1 MNEALLLMGCVIL
14 LCTLMGRYL
23 DRLAVPSLLI
33 FIALGMCFGEN
44 GLLRIP
50 FDDYDAANVICSAS
64 LIFIMFYGGFG
75 TNLNAARPVVVQSVV
90 LSTLGVAGT
99 AGAVAAFAH
108 LVLGLPWVESFLIGS
123 VISSTDAASVFNILR
138 SKKLALKYHT
148 DSLLEI
154 ESGSND
160 PISYMLTTVA
170 VGIMGGQDV
179 FIPLLLVQQI
189 AIGALGGLLLG
200 KLAIWSLRRGMFPSE
215 QSQTIFVFAVVI
227 LSYALPT
234 VLGGNGYLSSYLCGI
249 YMGSTKLPQKRNLVH
264 FFDVVTDV
272 AQVLI
277 FFLLGLLVTPVELP
291 SVLLPAL
298 AIMVFLTFLAR
309 PAVVSVLML
318 PFRPSPAQVGVV
330 SWAGL
335 RGVASIVFAIMAVL
349 QGAETRYNLFNLVFC
364 IVLLSISLQG
374 SLLPRVSAKLSMID
388 HTADVS
394 KTFNDYQE
402 ESDIDF
408 IKIHLDKN
416 HPWNGKTLREL
427 PLPSDLLVVMIA
439 RKEETIVPN
448 GSTVLLPGD
457 LLVLA
462 ARAFE
467 DRENLS
473 LQEIVVEKGHKWV
486 GRSLRQIPTRS
497 DTLIV
502 MVKRGNETIIPG
514 GSTILQAGDTLVI
527 AQSPRPLRPP
537 PDPLSHFKSG
547 KPPSLRRGFP
557 DLFVQ
562 SAPFHRPF
570 FYVF

>member
-1 MNEALLLMGCVIL
+1 MTGVLLLTGCVIL
-14 LCTLMGRYL
+14 LCTLMGRFL

-33 FIALGMCFGEN
+33 FIALGMFFGED

-50 FDDYDAANVICSAS
+50 FNDYNAANVICSVS

-75 TNLNAARPVVVQSVV
+75 TNLKAARPVVVQSVI

-99 AGAVAAFAH
+99 AGLVAVFAH
-108 LVLGLPWVESFLIGS
+108 YALSLPWMESFLIGS

-170 VGIMGGQDV
+170 VGIMGGESV
-179 FIPLLLVQQI
+179 FIPLLLLQQI
-189 AIGALGGLLLG
+189 AIGIAGGLLLG
-200 KLAIWSLRRGMFPSE
+200 KVAIWCLRRGMFPSE

-374 SLLPRVSAKLSMID
+374 SLLPRVSAKLHMID

-416 HPWNGKTLREL
+416 HPWNGKTLKEL
-427 PLPSDLLVVMIA
+427 PLPSDLLVAMIA

-467 DRENLS
+467 DRENLF

-527 AQSPRPLRPP
+527 AQSAAAPAP
-537 PDPLSHFKSG
+537 
-547 KPPSLRRGFP
+547 
-557 DLFVQ
+557 V
-562 SAPFHRPF
+562 SA
-570 FYVF
+570 

>member
-309 PAVVSVLML
+309 PAVVSILML
-318 PFRPSPAQVGVV
+318 PFRPSLAQVGVV

-374 SLLPRVSAKLSMID
+374 SLLPRVSAKLHMID

-439 RKEETIVPN
+439 RREETIVPN

-502 MVKRGNETIIPG
+502 MIKRGNETIIPG

-527 AQSPRPLRPP
+527 AQS
-537 PDPLSHFKSG
+537 
-547 KPPSLRRGFP
+547 
-557 DLFVQ
+557 
-562 SAPFHRPF
+562 SAAPAPISA
-570 FYVF
+570 

>member
-249 YMGSTKLPQKRNLVH
+249 YMGSTKLPQKRYLVH

-298 AIMVFLTFLAR
+298 SVMAFLTLVGR
-309 PAVVSVLML
+309 PLVAALLLL
-318 PFRPSPAQVGVV
+318 PFRPSLGQVGVV

-349 QGAETRYNLFNLVFC
+349 GGVEMKYDLFNLVFC
-364 IVLLSISLQG
+364 IVLLSISIQG
-374 SLLPRVSAKLSMID
+374 TLLPRVAERLAMID
-388 HTADVS
+388 QAGDVS

-408 IKIHLDKN
+408 IKVHLGPG
-416 HPWNGKTLREL
+416 HPWSGGTLREL
-427 PLPSDLLVVMIA
+427 PIPPDLLVVMIA
-439 RKEETIVPN
+439 RGQDTIVPH
-448 GSTVLLPGD
+448 GGTVLQTGD
-457 LLVLA
+457 LLVMA

-473 LQEIVVEKGHKWV
+473 LQEVVVERSHKWC
-486 GRSLRQIPTRS
+486 GRSLSEISVPRNC
-497 DTLIV
+497 LIV
-502 MVKRGNETIIPG
+502 MIKRGLDTIIPD
-514 GSTILQAGDTLVI
+514 GSTRLEAGDVLVA
-527 AQSPRPLRPP
+527 AQSNTAA
-537 PDPLSHFKSG
+537 
-547 KPPSLRRGFP
+547 
-557 DLFVQ
+557 
-562 SAPFHRPF
+562 SA
-570 FYVF
+570 

>member
-99 AGAVAAFAH
+99 AGAVAVFAH
-108 LVLGLPWVESFLIGS
+108 LVLGLPWAESFLIGS

-318 PFRPSPAQVGVV
+318 PFRPSLAQVGVV

-374 SLLPRVSAKLSMID
+374 SLLPRVSAKLHMID

-416 HPWNGKTLREL
+416 HPWNGKTLKEL

-439 RKEETIVPN
+439 RREETIVPN

-502 MVKRGNETIIPG
+502 MIKRGNETIIPG

-527 AQSPRPLRPP
+527 AQS
-537 PDPLSHFKSG
+537 
-547 KPPSLRRGFP
+547 
-557 DLFVQ
+557 
-562 SAPFHRPF
+562 SAAPAP
-570 FYVF
+570 VSA

>member
-99 AGAVAAFAH
+99 AGAVAVFAH

-298 AIMVFLTFLAR
+298 AIMVFLTFVAR

-374 SLLPRVSAKLSMID
+374 SLLPRVSAKLHMID

-416 HPWNGKTLREL
+416 HPWNSKTLKEL

-439 RKEETIVPN
+439 RREETIVPN

-467 DRENLS
+467 DRENLF

-527 AQSPRPLRPP
+527 AQS
-537 PDPLSHFKSG
+537 
-547 KPPSLRRGFP
+547 
-557 DLFVQ
+557 
-562 SAPFHRPF
+562 SAAPAPASA
-570 FYVF
+570 

>member
-99 AGAVAAFAH
+99 AGAVAVFAH

-374 SLLPRVSAKLSMID
+374 SLLPRVSAKLHMID

-416 HPWNGKTLREL
+416 HPWNGKTLKEL

-439 RKEETIVPN
+439 RREETIVPN

-467 DRENLS
+467 DRENLF

-502 MVKRGNETIIPG
+502 MIKRGNETIIPG

-527 AQSPRPLRPP
+527 AQSAAAPAP
-537 PDPLSHFKSG
+537 
-547 KPPSLRRGFP
+547 
-557 DLFVQ
+557 V
-562 SAPFHRPF
+562 SA
-570 FYVF
+570 

>member
-99 AGAVAAFAH
+99 AGAVAVFAH

-298 AIMVFLTFLAR
+298 AIMVFLTFVAR

-427 PLPSDLLVVMIA
+427 PLPSDLLVAMIA
-439 RKEETIVPN
+439 RREETIVPN

-467 DRENLS
+467 DRENLF

-527 AQSPRPLRPP
+527 AQS
-537 PDPLSHFKSG
+537 
-547 KPPSLRRGFP
+547 
-557 DLFVQ
+557 
-562 SAPFHRPF
+562 SAAPAP
-570 FYVF
+570 VSA

>member
-99 AGAVAAFAH
+99 AGAVAVFAH
-108 LVLGLPWVESFLIGS
+108 LALGLPWVESFLIGS

-298 AIMVFLTFLAR
+298 AIMVFLTFVAR

-374 SLLPRVSAKLSMID
+374 SLLPRVSAKLHMID

-416 HPWNGKTLREL
+416 HPWNGKTLKEL

-439 RKEETIVPN
+439 RREETIVPN

-502 MVKRGNETIIPG
+502 MIKRGNETIIPG

-527 AQSPRPLRPP
+527 AQS
-537 PDPLSHFKSG
+537 
-547 KPPSLRRGFP
+547 
-557 DLFVQ
+557 
-562 SAPFHRPF
+562 SAAPAP
-570 FYVF
+570 VSA

>member
-298 AIMVFLTFLAR
+298 AIMVFLTFVAR

-374 SLLPRVSAKLSMID
+374 SLLPRVSAKLHMID

-416 HPWNGKTLREL
+416 HPWNGKTLKEL

-439 RKEETIVPN
+439 RREETIVPN

-527 AQSPRPLRPP
+527 AQS
-537 PDPLSHFKSG
+537 
-547 KPPSLRRGFP
+547 
-557 DLFVQ
+557 
-562 SAPFHRPF
+562 SAAPAPASA
-570 FYVF
+570 

>member
-227 LSYALPT
+227 FSYALPT

-298 AIMVFLTFLAR
+298 AIMVFLTFVAR

-374 SLLPRVSAKLSMID
+374 SLLPRVSAKLHMID

-439 RKEETIVPN
+439 RREETIVPN

-467 DRENLS
+467 DRENLF

-527 AQSPRPLRPP
+527 AQS
-537 PDPLSHFKSG
+537 
-547 KPPSLRRGFP
+547 
-557 DLFVQ
+557 
-562 SAPFHRPF
+562 SAAPAPASA
-570 FYVF
+570 

>member
-200 KLAIWSLRRGMFPSE
+200 KLAIWSLRRGMFPPE

-374 SLLPRVSAKLSMID
+374 SLLPRVSAKLHMID

-416 HPWNGKTLREL
+416 HPWNGKTLKEL

-439 RKEETIVPN
+439 RREETIVPN

-467 DRENLS
+467 DRENLF

-502 MVKRGNETIIPG
+502 MIKRGNETIIPG

-527 AQSPRPLRPP
+527 AQS
-537 PDPLSHFKSG
+537 
-547 KPPSLRRGFP
+547 
-557 DLFVQ
+557 
-562 SAPFHRPF
+562 SAAPAP
-570 FYVF
+570 VSA

>member
-1 MNEALLLMGCVIL
+1 MNGALLLVGSVIL
-14 LCTLMGRYL
+14 LYILFKRFL
-23 DRLAVPSLLI
+23 ARLPVPSLLI
-33 FIALGMCFGEN
+33 FIALGICFGEN
-44 GLLRIP
+44 GLLRIV
-50 FDDYDAANVICSAS
+50 FNDYQAVNVICSTC

-75 TNLNAARPVVVQSVV
+75 TNIKAARPVLAQATV

-99 AGAVAAFAH
+99 AGAVGLFAH
-108 LVLGLPWVESFLIGS
+108 FALSLPWAESMLIGS
-123 VISSTDAASVFNILR
+123 VIASTDAASVFNVLR
-138 SKKLALKYHT
+138 SQKLALKDHT
-148 DSLLEI
+148 DSLLEL

-160 PISYMLTTVA
+160 PISYMLTTA
-170 VGIMGGQDV
+170 TLAILAGQQ
-179 FIPLLLVQQI
+179 FSFPALLVRQLCL
-189 AIGALGGLLLG
+189 GALCGLAMGALAAWLLRQN
-200 KLAIWSLRRGMFPSE
+200 LLTTQHSR
-215 QSQTIFVFAVVI
+215 TIFLFAVM
-227 LSYALPT
+227 LLAYALPT
-234 VLGGNGYLSSYLCGI
+234 AVNGNGYLSVYLCGI
-249 YMGSTKLPQKRNLVH
+249 WLGNTSLTQKKYLVH
-264 FFDVVTDV
+264 FFSVITDV

-291 SVLLPAL
+291 AVLLPAVG
-298 AIMVFLTFLAR
+298 IMVFLTLVAR
-309 PAVVSVLML
+309 PAVTALL
-318 PFRPSPAQVGVV
+318 LAPFRPSLGQVGIV

-335 RGVASIVFAIMAVL
+335 RGAASIVFAISAVL
-349 QGAETRYNLFNLVFC
+349 SGAQTRYDLYNLVFC
-364 IVLLSISLQG
+364 IVLLSISIQG
-374 SLLPRVSAKLSMID
+374 TLLPWIARRLSMID
-388 HTADVS
+388 KNADVR

-427 PLPSDLLVVMIA
+427 PLPSDLLVAMIA

-467 DRENLS
+467 DRENLF

-527 AQSPRPLRPP
+527 AQSAAAPA
-537 PDPLSHFKSG
+537 
-547 KPPSLRRGFP
+547 
-557 DLFVQ
+557 
-562 SAPFHRPF
+562 SA
-570 FYVF
+570 

>member
-1 MNEALLLMGCVIL
+1 METISRSAPGLSGAELVWRFCCTMTEALLLIGCVIA
-14 LCTLMGRYL
+14 LCTLMGRFL

-44 GLLRIP
+44 GLLRIH
-50 FDDYDAANVICSAS
+50 FNDYYTVNLICSVS

-75 TNLNAARPVVVQSVV
+75 TNLSAARPVAVQSVV

-99 AGAVAAFAH
+99 AALVAAFAH
-108 LVLGLPWVESFLIGS
+108 WALKLPWLESFLIGS

-138 SKKLALKYHT
+138 SKKLALKEHT

-170 VGIMGGQDV
+170 VGLMSGEEIV
-179 FIPLLLVQQI
+179 VPLLLLQQL
-189 AIGALGGLLLG
+189 AVGVLCGLLLG
-200 KLAIWSLRRGMFPSE
+200 KLAIWALKRGAFPSG
-215 QSQTIFVFAVVI
+215 QSQTIFIFSVVI

-234 VLGGNGYLSSYLCGI
+234 ALGGNGYLSAYLCGI
-249 YMGSTKLPQKRNLVH
+249 WMGNTKLPQKRYLVH

-298 AIMVFLTFLAR
+298 AVMAFLTLVGR
-309 PAVVSVLML
+309 PLVAALLLL
-318 PFRPSPAQVGVV
+318 PFSPSLGQVGVV

-349 QGAETRYNLFNLVFC
+349 GGVEMRYDLFNLVFC
-364 IVLLSISLQG
+364 IVLLSISIQG
-374 SLLPRVSAKLSMID
+374 TLLPRVAERLAMID
-388 HTADVS
+388 QAGDVS

-408 IKIHLDKN
+408 IKVHLGPG
-416 HPWNGKTLREL
+416 HPWSGGTLREL
-427 PLPSDLLVVMIA
+427 PIPPDLLVVMIA
-439 RKEETIVPN
+439 RGQDTIVPN
-448 GSTVLLPGD
+448 GGTVLQTGD
-457 LLVLA
+457 LLVMA

-467 DRENLS
+467 DRENIS
-473 LQEIVVEKGHKWV
+473 LQEMVVERSHKWC
-486 GRSLRQIPTRS
+486 GRSLSEISVPRNC
-497 DTLIV
+497 LIV
-502 MVKRGNETIIPG
+502 MIKRGLDTIIPD
-514 GSTILQAGDTLVI
+514 GSTRLEAGDVLVA
-527 AQSPRPLRPP
+527 AQSNTAA
-537 PDPLSHFKSG
+537 ST
-547 KPPSLRRGFP
+547 
-557 DLFVQ
+557 
-562 SAPFHRPF
+562 
-570 FYVF
+570 

>member
-1 MNEALLLMGCVIL
+1 
-14 LCTLMGRYL
+14 
-23 DRLAVPSLLI
+23 
-33 FIALGMCFGEN
+33 
-44 GLLRIP
+44 
-50 FDDYDAANVICSAS
+50 
-64 LIFIMFYGGFG
+64 
-75 TNLNAARPVVVQSVV
+75 
-90 LSTLGVAGT
+90 
-99 AGAVAAFAH
+99 
-108 LVLGLPWVESFLIGS
+108 
-123 VISSTDAASVFNILR
+123 
-138 SKKLALKYHT
+138 
-148 DSLLEI
+148 
-154 ESGSND
+154 
-160 PISYMLTTVA
+160 
-170 VGIMGGQDV
+170 
-179 FIPLLLVQQI
+179 
-189 AIGALGGLLLG
+189 
-200 KLAIWSLRRGMFPSE
+200 
-215 QSQTIFVFAVVI
+215 
-227 LSYALPT
+227 
-234 VLGGNGYLSSYLCGI
+234 
-249 YMGSTKLPQKRNLVH
+249 
-264 FFDVVTDV
+264 
-272 AQVLI
+272 
-277 FFLLGLLVTPVELP
+277 
-291 SVLLPAL
+291 
-298 AIMVFLTFLAR
+298 
-309 PAVVSVLML
+309 ML
-318 PFRPSPAQVGVV
+318 PFRPSLAQVGVV

-374 SLLPRVSAKLSMID
+374 SLLPRVSAKLHMID

-427 PLPSDLLVVMIA
+427 PLPSDLLVAMIA

-467 DRENLS
+467 DRENLF

-527 AQSPRPLRPP
+527 AQSAAAPA
-537 PDPLSHFKSG
+537 
-547 KPPSLRRGFP
+547 
-557 DLFVQ
+557 
-562 SAPFHRPF
+562 SA
-570 FYVF
+570 

>member
-1 MNEALLLMGCVIL
+1 MTEALLLIGCVIA
-14 LCTLMGRYL
+14 LCTLMGRFL

-44 GLLRIP
+44 GLLRIY
-50 FDDYDAANVICSAS
+50 FNDYYAVNLICSVS

-75 TNLNAARPVVVQSVV
+75 TNLSAARPVAVQSVV

-99 AGAVAAFAH
+99 AALVAAFAH
-108 LVLGLPWVESFLIGS
+108 WALKLPWLESFLIGS
-123 VISSTDAASVFNILR
+123 VISSTDAASGFNILR
-138 SKKLALKYHT
+138 SKKLALKEHT

-170 VGIMGGQDV
+170 VGLMSGEKMV
-179 FIPLLLVQQI
+179 VPLLLLQQLAVGI
-189 AIGALGGLLLG
+189 LCGLLLG
-200 KLAIWSLRRGMFPSE
+200 KLAIWALRRGAFPSE
-215 QSQTIFVFAVVI
+215 QSQTIFIFSVVI

-234 VLGGNGYLSSYLCGI
+234 ALGGNGYLSAYLCGI
-249 YMGSTKLPQKRNLVH
+249 WMGNTKLPQKRYLVH

-298 AIMVFLTFLAR
+298 SVMAFLTLVGR
-309 PAVVSVLML
+309 PLVAALLLL
-318 PFRPSPAQVGVV
+318 PFRPSLGQVGVV

-349 QGAETRYNLFNLVFC
+349 GGVEMKYDLFNLVFC
-364 IVLLSISLQG
+364 IVLLSISIQG
-374 SLLPRVSAKLSMID
+374 TLLPRVAERLAMID
-388 HTADVS
+388 QAGDVS

-408 IKIHLDKN
+408 IKVHLGPG
-416 HPWNGKTLREL
+416 HPWSGGTLREL
-427 PLPSDLLVVMIA
+427 PIPPDLLVVMIA
-439 RKEETIVPN
+439 RGQDTIVPH
-448 GSTVLLPGD
+448 GGTVLQTGD
-457 LLVLA
+457 LLVMA

-473 LQEIVVEKGHKWV
+473 LQEVVVERSHKWC
-486 GRSLRQIPTRS
+486 GRSLSEISVPRNC
-497 DTLIV
+497 LIV
-502 MVKRGNETIIPG
+502 MIKRGLDTIIPD
-514 GSTILQAGDTLVI
+514 GSTRLEAGDVLVA
-527 AQSPRPLRPP
+527 AQSNTAA
-537 PDPLSHFKSG
+537 
-547 KPPSLRRGFP
+547 
-557 DLFVQ
+557 
-562 SAPFHRPF
+562 SA
-570 FYVF
+570 

>member
-298 AIMVFLTFLAR
+298 AIMVFLTFVAR

-416 HPWNGKTLREL
+416 HPWNGKTLKEL
-427 PLPSDLLVVMIA
+427 PLPSDLLVAMIA
-439 RKEETIVPN
+439 RREETIVPN

-467 DRENLS
+467 DRENLF

-527 AQSPRPLRPP
+527 AQS
-537 PDPLSHFKSG
+537 
-547 KPPSLRRGFP
+547 
-557 DLFVQ
+557 
-562 SAPFHRPF
+562 SAAPAPASA
-570 FYVF
+570 

>member
-298 AIMVFLTFLAR
+298 AIMVFLTFVAR

-374 SLLPRVSAKLSMID
+374 SLLPRVSAKLHMID

-416 HPWNGKTLREL
+416 HPWNGKTLKEL
-427 PLPSDLLVVMIA
+427 PLPSDLLVAMIA
-439 RKEETIVPN
+439 RREETIVPN

-467 DRENLS
+467 DRENLF

-502 MVKRGNETIIPG
+502 MIKRGNETIIPG

-527 AQSPRPLRPP
+527 AQS
-537 PDPLSHFKSG
+537 
-547 KPPSLRRGFP
+547 
-557 DLFVQ
+557 
-562 SAPFHRPF
+562 SAAPAPASA
-570 FYVF
+570 

>member
-318 PFRPSPAQVGVV
+318 PFRPSLAQVGVV

-374 SLLPRVSAKLSMID
+374 SLLPRVSAKLHMID

-427 PLPSDLLVVMIA
+427 PLPSDLLVAMIA
-439 RKEETIVPN
+439 RREETIVPN

-467 DRENLS
+467 DRENLF

-527 AQSPRPLRPP
+527 AQS
-537 PDPLSHFKSG
+537 
-547 KPPSLRRGFP
+547 
-557 DLFVQ
+557 
-562 SAPFHRPF
+562 SAAPAP
-570 FYVF
+570 VSA

>member
-50 FDDYDAANVICSAS
+50 FDDYDAVNVICSAS

-99 AGAVAAFAH
+99 AGAVAVFAH
-108 LVLGLPWVESFLIGS
+108 LALGLPWVESFLIGS

-215 QSQTIFVFAVVI
+215 QSQTIFVFAVVT

-298 AIMVFLTFLAR
+298 AIMVFLTFAAR

-318 PFRPSPAQVGVV
+318 PFRPSLAQVGVV

-374 SLLPRVSAKLSMID
+374 SLLPRVSAKLHMID

-416 HPWNGKTLREL
+416 HPWNGKTLKEL

-439 RKEETIVPN
+439 RREETIVPN

-473 LQEIVVEKGHKWV
+473 LQEIVVEKGHKWL

-502 MVKRGNETIIPG
+502 MIKRGNETIIPG

-527 AQSPRPLRPP
+527 AQSAAAPAP
-537 PDPLSHFKSG
+537 
-547 KPPSLRRGFP
+547 
-557 DLFVQ
+557 V
-562 SAPFHRPF
+562 SA
-570 FYVF
+570 

>member
-298 AIMVFLTFLAR
+298 AIMVFLTFVAR

-318 PFRPSPAQVGVV
+318 PFRPSLAQVGVV

-374 SLLPRVSAKLSMID
+374 SLLPRVSAKLHMID

-416 HPWNGKTLREL
+416 HPWNGKTLKEL

-439 RKEETIVPN
+439 RREETIVPN

-502 MVKRGNETIIPG
+502 MIKRGNETIIPG

-527 AQSPRPLRPP
+527 AQS
-537 PDPLSHFKSG
+537 
-547 KPPSLRRGFP
+547 
-557 DLFVQ
+557 
-562 SAPFHRPF
+562 SAAPAP
-570 FYVF
+570 VSA

>member
-467 DRENLS
+467 DRENLF

-502 MVKRGNETIIPG
+502 MIKRGNETIIPG

-527 AQSPRPLRPP
+527 AQS
-537 PDPLSHFKSG
+537 
-547 KPPSLRRGFP
+547 
-557 DLFVQ
+557 
-562 SAPFHRPF
+562 SAAPAP
-570 FYVF
+570 VSA

>member
-1 MNEALLLMGCVIL
+1 MNNILLLTACVIL
-14 LCTLMGRYL
+14 LCTVMGRYL

-50 FDDYDAANVICSAS
+50 FDDYSAANVICSVS

-75 TNLNAARPVVVQSVV
+75 TNLNAARPVAAQSVI

-99 AGAVAAFAH
+99 AGTVAVFAH
-108 LVLGLPWVESFLIGS
+108 FALSLPWAESFLIGS

-170 VGIMGGQDV
+170 VGMMGGDDIFV
-179 FIPLLLVQQI
+179 PLLLLQQF
-189 AIGALGGLLLG
+189 AIGILGGLLLG
-200 KLAIWSLRRGMFPSE
+200 RLAIWCLRRGMFPSE
-215 QSQTIFVFAVVI
+215 QSQTIFVFSVVI
-227 LSYALPT
+227 LSYALPSA
-234 VLGGNGYLSSYLCGI
+234 LGGNGYLSAYLCGI
-249 YMGSTKLPQKRNLVH
+249 WMGSTKLPQKRNMVH
-264 FFDVVTDV
+264 FFDVITDV
-272 AQVLI
+272 AQVFI

-298 AIMVFLTFLAR
+298 AVMAFLTLAAR
-309 PAVVSVLML
+309 PLVVAVLLL
-318 PFRPSPAQVGVV
+318 PFRPSPAQVGVI

-349 QGAETRYNLFNLVFC
+349 DGAETRYNLFNLVFC
-364 IVLLSISLQG
+364 IVLLSISIQG

-388 HTADVS
+388 KTSDVS

-408 IKIHLDKN
+408 IKVHVGRN
-416 HPWNGKTLREL
+416 HPWSGKTLKEL
-427 PLPSDLLVVMIA
+427 PIPSDLLVVMVA
-439 RKEETIVPN
+439 RREETIVPN

-462 ARAFE
+462 AQAFE

-473 LQEIVVEKGHKWV
+473 LQEIVVSRGHKWA
-486 GRSLRQIPTRS
+486 GLSLRQIPTKPN
-497 DTLIV
+497 TLIV
-502 MVKRGNETIIPG
+502 MIKRGGGTIIPSG
-514 GSTILQAGDTLVI
+514 GTVLQGGDTLVV
-527 AQSPRPLRPP
+527 AQSGGTP
-537 PDPLSHFKSG
+537 
-547 KPPSLRRGFP
+547 
-557 DLFVQ
+557 V
-562 SAPFHRPF
+562 SAAP
-570 FYVF
+570 

>member
-318 PFRPSPAQVGVV
+318 PFRPSLAQVGVV

-416 HPWNGKTLREL
+416 HPWNGKTLKEL

-439 RKEETIVPN
+439 RREETIVPN

-527 AQSPRPLRPP
+527 AQS
-537 PDPLSHFKSG
+537 
-547 KPPSLRRGFP
+547 
-557 DLFVQ
+557 
-562 SAPFHRPF
+562 SAAPAP
-570 FYVF
+570 VSA

>member
-1 MNEALLLMGCVIL
+1 MNETLLLMGCVIL

-298 AIMVFLTFLAR
+298 AIMVFLTFVAR

-318 PFRPSPAQVGVV
+318 PFRPSLAQVGVV

-374 SLLPRVSAKLSMID
+374 SLLPRVSAKLHMID

-416 HPWNGKTLREL
+416 HPWNGKTLKEL

-439 RKEETIVPN
+439 RREETIVPN

-467 DRENLS
+467 DRENLF

-502 MVKRGNETIIPG
+502 MIKRGNETIIPG

-527 AQSPRPLRPP
+527 AQS
-537 PDPLSHFKSG
+537 
-547 KPPSLRRGFP
+547 
-557 DLFVQ
+557 
-562 SAPFHRPF
+562 SAAPAP
-570 FYVF
+570 VSA

>member
-99 AGAVAAFAH
+99 AGAVAVFAH
-108 LVLGLPWVESFLIGS
+108 LALGLPWVESFLIGS

-298 AIMVFLTFLAR
+298 AIMVFLTFAAR
-309 PAVVSVLML
+309 PAVISVLML
-318 PFRPSPAQVGVV
+318 PFRPSLAQVGVV

-374 SLLPRVSAKLSMID
+374 SLLPRVSAKLHMID

-416 HPWNGKTLREL
+416 HPWNGKTLKEL

-439 RKEETIVPN
+439 RREETIVPN

-502 MVKRGNETIIPG
+502 MIKRGNETIIPG

-527 AQSPRPLRPP
+527 AQSAAAPAP
-537 PDPLSHFKSG
+537 
-547 KPPSLRRGFP
+547 
-557 DLFVQ
+557 V
-562 SAPFHRPF
+562 SA
-570 FYVF
+570 

>member
-277 FFLLGLLVTPVELP
+277 FFLLGLLVTPVQLP
-291 SVLLPAL
+291 AVLLPAL
-298 AIMVFLTFLAR
+298 AIMAFLTLAAR
-309 PAVVSVLML
+309 PLVCAVLLL
-318 PFRPSPAQVGVV
+318 PFRAPWGQIGVTA
-330 SWAGL
+330 WAGL
-335 RGVASIVFAIMAVL
+335 RGAASIVFAISAVL
-349 QGAETRYNLFNLVFC
+349 SGIDMQYDLFNLVFC
-364 IVLLSISLQG
+364 VVLLSMAIQG
-374 SLLPRVSAKLSMID
+374 TLLPWVAGRLSMTD
-388 HTADVS
+388 QSADVG
-394 KTFNDYQE
+394 KTFTDYQE

-408 IKIHLDKN
+408 VEVRLDAG
-416 HPWNGKTLREL
+416 HPWCGQELSALRL
-427 PLPSDLLVVMIA
+427 PAQLLVAMVDRGGTA
-439 RKEETIVPN
+439 IVPR
-448 GSTVLLPGD
+448 GD
-457 LLVLA
+457 TRVQEGDRLVLA

-467 DRENLS
+467 GRGNLS
-473 LQEIVVEKGHKWV
+473 LREVAVDRGHKWANQSV
-486 GRSLRQIPTRS
+486 SQIATGKPRLIILIKRGLETMIPT
-497 DTLIV
+497 
-502 MVKRGNETIIPG
+502 
-514 GSTILQAGDTLVI
+514 GSTVLQPGDVLVV
-527 AQSPRPLRPP
+527 AEAEEAR
-537 PDPLSHFKSG
+537 
-547 KPPSLRRGFP
+547 
-557 DLFVQ
+557 
-562 SAPFHRPF
+562 
-570 FYVF
+570 

>member
-249 YMGSTKLPQKRNLVH
+249 YMGSTKLPQKRNMVH

-318 PFRPSPAQVGVV
+318 PFRPSLAQVGVV

-374 SLLPRVSAKLSMID
+374 SLLPRVSAKLHMID

-427 PLPSDLLVVMIA
+427 PLPSDLLVAMIA

-467 DRENLS
+467 DRENLF

-527 AQSPRPLRPP
+527 AQS
-537 PDPLSHFKSG
+537 
-547 KPPSLRRGFP
+547 
-557 DLFVQ
+557 
-562 SAPFHRPF
+562 SAAPAP
-570 FYVF
+570 VSA

>member
-416 HPWNGKTLREL
+416 HPWNGKTLKEL

-439 RKEETIVPN
+439 RREETIVPN

-467 DRENLS
+467 DRENLF

-502 MVKRGNETIIPG
+502 MIKRGNETIIPG

-527 AQSPRPLRPP
+527 AQS
-537 PDPLSHFKSG
+537 
-547 KPPSLRRGFP
+547 
-557 DLFVQ
+557 
-562 SAPFHRPF
+562 SAAPAP
-570 FYVF
+570 VSA

>member
-50 FDDYDAANVICSAS
+50 FDDYNAANVICSAS

-99 AGAVAAFAH
+99 AGAVAVFAH

-298 AIMVFLTFLAR
+298 AIMVFLTFVAR

-318 PFRPSPAQVGVV
+318 PFRPSLAQVGVV

-374 SLLPRVSAKLSMID
+374 SLLPRVSAKLHMID

-416 HPWNGKTLREL
+416 HPWNGKTLKEL

-439 RKEETIVPN
+439 RREETIVPN

-502 MVKRGNETIIPG
+502 MIKRGNETIIPG

-527 AQSPRPLRPP
+527 AQS
-537 PDPLSHFKSG
+537 
-547 KPPSLRRGFP
+547 
-557 DLFVQ
+557 
-562 SAPFHRPF
+562 SAAPAPASA
-570 FYVF
+570 

>member
-318 PFRPSPAQVGVV
+318 PFRPSLAQVGVV

-427 PLPSDLLVVMIA
+427 PLPSDLLVAMIA

-467 DRENLS
+467 DRENLF

-502 MVKRGNETIIPG
+502 MIKRGNETIIPG

-527 AQSPRPLRPP
+527 AQS
-537 PDPLSHFKSG
+537 
-547 KPPSLRRGFP
+547 
-557 DLFVQ
+557 
-562 SAPFHRPF
+562 SAAPAPASA
-570 FYVF
+570 

>member
-99 AGAVAAFAH
+99 AGAVAVFAH

-318 PFRPSPAQVGVV
+318 PFRPSLAQVGVV

-374 SLLPRVSAKLSMID
+374 SLLPRVSAKLHMID

-427 PLPSDLLVVMIA
+427 PLPSDLLVAMIA

-467 DRENLS
+467 DRENLF

-527 AQSPRPLRPP
+527 AQS
-537 PDPLSHFKSG
+537 
-547 KPPSLRRGFP
+547 
-557 DLFVQ
+557 
-562 SAPFHRPF
+562 SAAPAP
-570 FYVF
+570 VSA